1 MDFPLASRVVHE
13 VTVHIWSCEWNLR
26 VFPDDAWGS
35 CIAGGFFTNG
45 AIREAAK
52 CAYVS
57 NFCLVKYKQSVYTV
71 LSGDVLK
78 KEPMLSPFIR
88 TAPGS
93 DGWPLAAVLEHG
105 DKRQRTEKGKE

>member
-1 MDFPLASRVVHE
+1 M
-13 VTVHIWSCEWNLR
+13 
-26 VFPDDAWGS
+26 
-35 CIAGGFFTNG
+35 
-45 AIREAAK
+45 
-52 CAYVS
+52 
-57 NFCLVKYKQSVYTV
+57 KYKQSVYTV